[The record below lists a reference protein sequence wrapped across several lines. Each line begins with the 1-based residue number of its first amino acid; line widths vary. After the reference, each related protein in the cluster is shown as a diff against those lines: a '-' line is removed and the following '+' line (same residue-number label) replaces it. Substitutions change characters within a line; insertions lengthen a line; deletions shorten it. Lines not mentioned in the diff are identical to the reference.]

1 MARQFAMDG
10 WQVAFISLPI
20 TPFHL
25 FSKNSTTIKR
35 KYQNSK
41 SGGFRYEIGQGS
53 IWSFVPWA
61 MLIPQN
67 NHFMRSLI
75 YQNWHRLLHPR
86 YQRLLRRYGFDDVD
100 LIYIRDPLQAYILDL
115 IQYKYSIYRMA
126 DNDSGFDNYN
136 KYYADLER
144 SVAQKVD
151 LVLYTA
157 MELKDRVHDLR
168 PRQSMLFPN
177 GVDLQHFINA
187 DKSMPPE
194 YQDIPTPIV
203 VYAGSIDFW
212 FDFDLINSLT
222 KALPDV
228 TFVLIGP
235 NGHLSRKFIP
245 RRNLHHLGSIQYDQL
260 PKYLSN
266 ATIGII
272 PFNVGK
278 FPDLVNSIN
287 PIKLYEYLSC
297 GLPVVAT
304 RWAELVNLQSPA
316 TLCSTTEEFITAIR
330 SIRAERSEK
339 QSYLEFVER
348 YNWEQLYKQL
358 MAEIKIS
365 G

>member
-1 MARQFAMDG
+1 
-10 WQVAFISLPI
+10 
-20 TPFHL
+20 
-25 FSKNSTTIKR
+25 
-35 KYQNSK
+35 
-41 SGGFRYEIGQGS
+41 
-53 IWSFVPWA
+53 
-61 MLIPQN
+61 
-67 NHFMRSLI
+67 
-75 YQNWHRLLHPR
+75 
-86 YQRLLRRYGFDDVD
+86 

-272 PFNVGK
+272 PFNVSK